1 MAGPRRFRDLPPP
14 ARRYVMALWV
24 LAAVGVTVQV
34 AVAPAAA
41 SAWPAAAVFAAAI
54 AIDHFTRTPS
64 RQHSYVLSGPFVLA
78 ATFVLP
84 PREAAVAIVLG
95 MLPEKL
101 RSRSA
106 WYTKLFN
113 VLVYL
118 GGATLAGAVFRH
130 LGLGQPLT
138 EPWAIPAGFVAVL
151 TFTFVNH
158 SAVALAVKLSSGLKV
173 QTFITPTAVIANLAI
188 DGAGLPMAALWH
200 VHPALLILGMIPL
213 ASGAYALWMPQ
224 MEEELRLDAKTG
236 LYNLRFAM
244 DSLHRLMR
252 EQRERNAP
260 LAIIMADLDHLR
272 DINNRFGH
280 LIGDRAL
287 QTFADTLKRHVP
299 SSGLAARFGGE
310 EFFVILAD
318 RTAADAVAVAG
329 TVRLA
334 LRAAAI
340 RTGHD
345 DDTVTV
351 TVSLGVAEM
360 WSADRDPSDL
370 VHRADMAL
378 YEAKRGGR
386 DRVVEVPSPVVA
398 GSGAV
403 SEGAVVTAATRG

>member
-1 MAGPRRFRDLPPP
+1 
-14 ARRYVMALWV
+14 
-24 LAAVGVTVQV
+24 
-34 AVAPAAA
+34 
-41 SAWPAAAVFAAAI
+41 VFAAAI
-54 AIDHFTRTPS
+54 AIGHFTRTPS

-78 ATFVLP
+78 AAFVLP

-118 GGATLAGAVFRH
+118 GGATVAGVVFRH

-151 TFTFVNH
+151 TFTFINH
-158 SAVALAVKLSSGLKV
+158 AAVTMAVKLSSGLRV
-173 QTFITPTAVIANLAI
+173 QSFVTPTAVIANLAI

-200 VHPALLILGMIPL
+200 VHPTLLILGMIPL

-224 MEEELRLDAKTG
+224 LEEELRLDAKTG
-236 LYNLRFAM
+236 LYNVRFAM
-244 DSLHRLMR
+244 DSLHRHMR
-252 EQRERNAP
+252 EQRERGAP

-272 DINNRFGH
+272 EINNRFGH

-287 QTFADTLKRHVP
+287 QTFADTLKRHVR
-299 SSGLAARFGGE
+299 SGGLAARFGGE
-310 EFFVILAD
+310 EFFILLPD
-318 RTAADAVAVAG
+318 RTAQDAVALADAI
-329 TVRLA
+329 RLA
-334 LRAAAI
+334 LRSATI
-340 RTGHD
+340 RTGID
-345 DDTVTV
+345 AETLTV

-360 WSADRDPSDL
+360 WSADREPSDL

-378 YEAKRGGR
+378 YEAKRSGR
-386 DRVVEVPSPVVA
+386 DRVAVVHSPVVA
-398 GSGAV
+398 ASSVELAP
-403 SEGAVVTAATRG
+403 EARRPAAAASA